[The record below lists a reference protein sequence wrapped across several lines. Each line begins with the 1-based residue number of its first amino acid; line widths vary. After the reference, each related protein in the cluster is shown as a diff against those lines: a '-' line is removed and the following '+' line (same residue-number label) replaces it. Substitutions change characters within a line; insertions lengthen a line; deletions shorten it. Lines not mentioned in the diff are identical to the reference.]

1 MSSEA
6 TPTVLVFV
14 RALMLAQSSGSAEI
28 GIDHLLAALEGKGSA
43 ADPVLPAAEPFSP
56 LTKLDMPLST
66 EAAAA
71 LAPHDDIPNMP
82 LDLLRSVLL
91 AAKG

>member
-1 MSSEA
+1 
-6 TPTVLVFV
+6 
-14 RALMLAQSSGSAEI
+14 MLAQSSGSPEI
-28 GIDHLLAALEGKGSA
+28 GIDHLLEALDGKGTSA
-43 ADPVLPAAEPFSP
+43 EPVISSEEPFSP

-71 LAPHDDIPNMP
+71 LAPHEDVPNMP